1 MEIKVNDYVRTK
13 EIEELL
19 NYIDQFV
26 YVDQT
31 YNDIKLSKIDSKL
44 ILSHIEQLENNRDK
58 AINYTDIT
66 IELIEQQPT
75 EDDTWIIDR
84 LKGFK
89 NILRGDSE

>member
-1 MEIKVNDYVRTK
+1 MKNK

-31 YNDIKLSKIDSKL
+31 YNDIKLSKIDCKL
-44 ILSHIEQLENNRDK
+44 ILSYIEQLENNRDK
-58 AINYTDIT
+58 AINSIDIT

-75 EDDTWIIDR
+75 EDDTWILDR

-89 NILRGDSE
+89 NILRGESNV